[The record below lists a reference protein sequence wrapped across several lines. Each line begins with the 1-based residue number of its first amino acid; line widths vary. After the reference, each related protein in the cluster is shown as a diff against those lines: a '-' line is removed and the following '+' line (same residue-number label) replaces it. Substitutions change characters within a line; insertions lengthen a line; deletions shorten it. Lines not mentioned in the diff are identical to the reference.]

1 MVVGEAKPEG
11 AVLMSRT
18 DRQRLKERVKTEGT
32 VPGVPEP

>member
-18 DRQRLKERVKTEGT
+18 PRQRLKEKVNTEGT
-32 VPGVPEP
+32 DPGVPEP